1 MAPCGDLALLLD
13 RGVLLGQTASD
24 RRKKVQRIWGLC
36 ERGNSPRFENTNSV
50 VYADARISGVSV
62 VWLFNPTDV
71 RSMYKAEGSYP
82 SRRSHTALAHL
93 RASQPERCDK
103 NYLKICRF
111 VEKKKS
117 PRNNTGGLLPTN
129 GVEWQR
135 IRGPLQKPLLGSLAA
150 SRFLPGR
157 VSPRQD

>member
-1 MAPCGDLALLLD
+1 MAPCGHLALLLD
-13 RGVLLGQTASD
+13 RGVLLGQTTSN

-36 ERGNSPRFENTNSV
+36 ERGNSPRFENPNSV
-50 VYADARISGVSV
+50 VYSDTRISGVSV

-93 RASQPERCDK
+93 RASQPERSEK
-103 NYLKICRF
+103 NYLKMCRF
-111 VEKKKS
+111 GEKKVT
-117 PRNNTGGLLPTN
+117 RYNTGGLLPTN
-129 GVEWQR
+129 GAEWQR
-135 IRGPLQKPLLGSLAA
+135 IRGHLQKPLLGSLAA

-157 VSPRQD
+157 LSPTQN

>member
-1 MAPCGDLALLLD
+1 MASGGHLALLLD
-13 RGVLLGQTASD
+13 RGVLLGQTASN

-36 ERGNSPRFENTNSV
+36 KRGHSSRFENTNSV
-50 VYADARISGVSV
+50 VYADTRISGVSV

-111 VEKKKS
+111 GEKKS
-117 PRNNTGGLLPTN
+117 HQVQHGRPPADQRS
-129 GVEWQR
+129 GVATDKR
-135 IRGPLQKPLLGSLAA
+135 SLAETSSWLPCCLSLS
-150 SRFLPGR
+150 SR
-157 VSPRQD
+157 